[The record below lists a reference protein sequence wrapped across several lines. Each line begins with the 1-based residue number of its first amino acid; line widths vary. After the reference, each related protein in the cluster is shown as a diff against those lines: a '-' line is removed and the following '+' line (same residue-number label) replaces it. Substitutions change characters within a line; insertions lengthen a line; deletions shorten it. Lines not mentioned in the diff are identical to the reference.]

1 MRSLVA
7 LLGLLALLSS
17 AGGCELVADFDRDKI
32 PGDRPA
38 GGGDPDAGSGD
49 PAADDDAGGSGDD
62 AG

>member
-7 LLGLLALLSS
+7 LLGLLALLS
-17 AGGCELVADFDRDKI
+17 ATNGCELVADFDRDKI

-38 GGGDPDAGSGD
+38 SGGDRDAGPGD
-49 PAADDDAGGSGDD
+49 PADDDDAGTSGDD